1 MKAARCMA
9 SWKSTRY
16 QEGKKQGGW
25 AEPGWEN
32 STVEVEN
39 ERKCPLQVAGNF
51 HFAPG
56 KSFQQSHVH
65 GEWSR
70 TSRVSSCRVPSW
82 QVGVPLARPVFFSFE
97 PE

>member
-16 QEGKKQGGW
+16 QEGKRRGGW

-32 STVEVEN
+32 STVEVES

-70 TSRVSSCRVPSW
+70 IRRVI
-82 QVGVPLARPVFFSFE
+82 
-97 PE
+97 